1 MDAIFGY
8 RLIAIVL
15 IVLVNGFFASAETAL
30 VSVRSSRLKRL
41 AENKITGATA
51 ALALLSNPERLLSVV
66 QVGVT
71 LTSLALGWVGEA
83 TFEQAILAAAQPVLI
98 PAALP
103 FIKAGSV
110 VLAFLLMTFVHV
122 VFGEVVPKNL
132 AIGRADRFSVLVAPP
147 LLVFYR
153 LAEPMV
159 WTIERASVWVS
170 RAIGIRGEAH
180 AAGHSREELQFIVNA
195 GEAAGQ
201 VTAFERKAI
210 INLLDLPHYNVRE
223 VMVPRNQLV
232 SVPAD
237 SSIDEVLQVVSESH
251 YSRLPVYEGSKENLI
266 GIVHVKDVL
275 NYWTERR
282 LSNLKRK
289 AVSPFDLKAIL
300 RKTPVVPESREL
312 HLALDDLRAQ
322 TAHVAFVVDE
332 FGTISG
338 MVSTEDLFEQVFGE
352 IEDEFDAIQALPGA
366 REDVFEVEGTTRIR
380 DLDVLYRIELPTEAD
395 FETLAGF
402 LMDRL
407 GRIPETGDVVEYEGS
422 RFEVLEM
429 DFNRIARVRVE
440 RAPAPALEAEPNDP
454 AGGSAPAG

>member
-15 IVLVNGFFASAETAL
+15 IVAVNGFFASAETAL

-41 AENKITGATA
+41 AENRITGATA

-83 TFEQAILAAAQPVLI
+83 TFEHAILAALQPVMV
-98 PAALP
+98 PAILP
-103 FIKAGSV
+103 FVKGVSV
-110 VLAFLLMTFVHV
+110 VFAFLLMTFVHV

-132 AIGRADRFSVLVAPP
+132 AIGSADRFSVLVAPP

-170 RAIGIRGEAH
+170 RAVGIRSEAH

-195 GEAAGQ
+195 GESAGQ

-210 INLLDLPHYNVRE
+210 TNLLDLQHYNVRE

-237 SSIDEVLQVVSESH
+237 ASIDAVLQVMSESH

-282 LSNLKRK
+282 LSNLKRR
-289 AVSPFDLKAIL
+289 AVAPFDLKSIV
-300 RKTPVVPESREL
+300 RKVPVVPESREL

-352 IEDEFDAIQALPGA
+352 IEDEFDAVQALPGT
-366 REDVFEVEGTTRIR
+366 REDVFEVEGTTPIR
-380 DLDVLYRIELPTEAD
+380 DLDVLYGIELPTEAD

-407 GRIPETGDVVEYEGS
+407 GRIPAVGDVVEHEGI

-429 DFNRIARVRVE
+429 DFNRIVRVRVE
-440 RAPAPALEAEPNDP
+440 RLPKPE
-454 AGGSAPAG
+454 AGGLENGEDAPAG